1 MIGGEVIQAV
11 TFANSVLSKVADVIT
26 RDKSMKSAVKRG
38 LNDIKLDMKMV
49 ISEIKFNEENNQG
62 ATHESKVVILKEL
75 ANDIED
81 FIDLTWVPGA
91 SGLLL
96 SAFGLDHR
104 PQIVQT
110 IDHFKDSI
118 QKVRTWQPDAG
129 SSQGKDSAAT
139 WSCPSAT
146 PLNPYSRDLDHEA
159 TFRSICKHRCELQ
172 GLLSASEGQE
182 LKVISIVG
190 CRGVG
195 KTSLATAVY
204 DDCRAEYDC
213 VAWVVASECRDLE
226 DLLTKLL
233 KEAQRTA
240 KPTSTA
246 AQGSISDT
254 EQTSLRN
261 FLSDKRYFVVIDDV
275 DRLEVWQAIKREFPK
290 EGHGSRIIVTT
301 SMHSVAAECSWGSH
315 VYTMQ
320 CLDKDESEKVFWESV
335 GKENQ
340 TPALERAS
348 EGIITKCGGLPLA
361 LISVANYLRRRGR
374 TESQVAGG
382 LTTEH
387 CKSAACTL
395 GDKILKGQDSE
406 FLKINRALLQCY
418 NNLPD
423 YAHQSCLLYAS
434 VFPRG
439 RPINSKVLLR
449 RWMSEE
455 FAAHGTVSDEE
466 GVRSCLQ
473 AFIERCIVEP
483 VEIKNARVARCRVH
497 SIMLEFIIHKAV
509 SKKFVALVD
518 KDELLSNNGTI
529 TNVRV
534 RGLSVQDSTK
544 EGIDDAVCTARGIDL
559 SVIRSLTI
567 FGSPLLD
574 LRACELLRVLDLE
587 GCKGVNNDTVL
598 EDICKQRLLKYLSL
612 RGTDV
617 DHLHQKIK
625 HLVHLETLDIRETS
639 VEVVAI
645 EVIRL
650 PLLAHLFGRFEL
662 PHGITEEIS
671 KQSKLQT
678 LAGVVVTEADKSFE
692 NIILHARKLR
702 KVKIYQATSYS
713 SNSCNRQMNPG
724 SISPLPLNERFTGST
739 ALQILSIDS
748 SDLSQEL
755 ISFLK
760 APCAITSIKL
770 RGQLDILPATPTL
783 TELSDL
789 NRLLLI
795 STGLSIEDLSALQNL
810 PCLEYLKLAEE
821 DGDGFRGS
829 SFVVK
834 SGGFPSL
841 RRLCF
846 EAPRLPQVQIEQGSM
861 KSLTILDLLC
871 PDPVIR
877 EPRLGRHLCS
887 FIQLE
892 TRLGVEGVSYL
903 ENLKEVILHHSMS
916 ESKVQAWKEEAIGHN
931 NKPSVKR
938 QPQPTIHAARHEMQ
952 ARIDKRKNPD
962 GGKGEKDDKLKKK
975 K

>member
-1 MIGGEVIQAV
+1 MIQAV
-11 TFANSVLSKVADVIT
+11 TFANSVLSKVADLIT
-26 RDKSMKSAVKRG
+26 REKSVKGAVKSG
-38 LNDIKLDMKMV
+38 LNDIKLEMKMV
-49 ISEIKFNEENNQG
+49 ISEIKLNEENNQG
-62 ATHESKVVILKEL
+62 ATHESKVVLLKEL
-75 ANDIED
+75 AYDIED
-81 FIDLTWVPGA
+81 FIDRTWVPGA
-91 SGLLL
+91 SGPLL
-96 SAFGLDHR
+96 SVFGLDPR
-104 PQIVQT
+104 PEIVQK
-110 IDHFKDSI
+110 IEHFKGSI

-129 SSQGKDSAAT
+129 SSNGEDSAAT
-139 WSCPSAT
+139 RSSCPSAT
-146 PLNPYSRDLDHEA
+146 PPNPYSQDLDHED
-159 TFRSICKHRCELQ
+159 TFRSICRHRCEL
-172 GLLSASEGQE
+172 GMLLSAAEGQE

-195 KTSLATAVY
+195 KTSLARAVY
-204 DDCRAEYDC
+204 DDCRDEYDC
-213 VAWVVASECRDLE
+213 VAWVIASEYPNLE
-226 DLLTKLL
+226 ELLAKLL

-240 KPTSTA
+240 KPTPTA

-275 DRLEVWQAIKREFPK
+275 DRLEVCQAIKREFPK
-290 EGHGSRIIVTT
+290 DGHSSRIIVTT
-301 SMHSVAAECSWGSH
+301 SMHSVAAECSSGSH

-320 CLDKDESEKVFWESV
+320 CLDKDESEEVFWESV
-335 GKENQ
+335 GQENQ
-340 TPALERAS
+340 TPALRRAS
-348 EGIITKCGGLPLA
+348 EGIIKKCGGLPLA
-361 LISVANYLRRRGR
+361 LISVANYLRRRGQ
-374 TESQVAGG
+374 TENHVAGG

-387 CKSAACTL
+387 CKSTACTL
-395 GDKILKGQDSE
+395 GDKILKGQDE
-406 FLKINRALLQCY
+406 FLEINRALLQCY

-423 YAHQSCLLYAS
+423 HDHQSCLLYAS

-455 FAAHGTVSDEE
+455 FAAHGTVSNEE
-466 GVRSCLQ
+466 SVKSCLE

-483 VEIKNARVARCRVH
+483 VEIKNARVARCKVH

-534 RGLSVQDSTK
+534 RRLSVQDSTK
-544 EGIDDAVCTARGIDL
+544 EGVDDAVCTARGIDL
-559 SVIRSLTI
+559 SVMRSLTI

-574 LRACELLRVLDLE
+574 LQACELLRVLDLE

-598 EDICKQRLLKYLSL
+598 KAICKQRFLKYLSL

-625 HLVHLETLDIRETS
+625 HLVHLETLDIRDTS
-639 VEVVAI
+639 VEVVPI

-662 PHGITEEIS
+662 PRRISKEIS

-678 LAGVVVTEADKSFE
+678 LAGVAVTEADKSFE
-692 NIILHARKLR
+692 NIILHAGKLR
-702 KVKIYQATSYS
+702 KVKICQATSYS
-713 SNSCNRQMNPG
+713 SNSSN
-724 SISPLPLNERFTGST
+724 SPLKERFTGSK

-748 SDLSQEL
+748 SDLSKEF

-770 RGQLDILPATPTL
+770 RGQLDRLPATPTL
-783 TELSDL
+783 RELSDL

-795 STGLSIEDLSALQNL
+795 STGLSIEDLSALQSL
-810 PCLEYLKLAEE
+810 PCLEYLKLAE
-821 DGDGFRGS
+821 DGHGFRGR

-871 PDPVIR
+871 PDPVIP
-877 EPRLGRHLCS
+877 EPRLGRYYCFLK
-887 FIQLE
+887 LE
-892 TRLGVEGVSYL
+892 TTLGVEGVSYL
-903 ENLKEVILHHSMS
+903 ENLKEVILHHSMQ
-916 ESKVQAWKEEAIGHN
+916 ESKVQAWKEEAIRHN
-931 NKPSVKR
+931 KKPSVKR
-938 QPQPTIHAARHEMQ
+938 QPQPTIHAA
-952 ARIDKRKNPD
+952 
-962 GGKGEKDDKLKKK
+962 
-975 K
+975 